1 MRSFTHRLVR
11 VLFRT
16 ISLCSLVTSYEV
28 RSINTAWGVVRG
40 ELVHPDGADLA
51 PVTQF
56 LGVPYGVAPSGQFR
70 FNMAISAA
78 KWTHLPKEARRLSPA
93 CIQTQLPELSETRAF
108 KQMSAQRFDYV
119 HRLLPKLKLQSEDC
133 LYMNL
138 FVPERLES
146 SHRDSPLP
154 VLVVVHGDEYGWNA
168 GSPYNGSI
176 LASHGQIV
184 VVTLNYRLG
193 VFGFLGRCESSSCSG
208 NSGISDLVS
217 ALTMLNV
224 VLPPFGGD
232 PKAVTLLG
240 WGSGASLVS
249 LLMASPL
256 TQPGRRLFR
265 RAILLDGTALAP
277 WAMAHNP
284 QQYFAQ
290 VAENLGCLSKNR
302 SSIYNDQVDT
312 TLRCMQDHSA
322 DNVTKAVHA
331 ITIPT
336 FLSGF
341 APIVD
346 GQLIPNSPRIS
357 FSSQYGSLFREIDL
371 LVGFSSNP
379 AHYLLSNE
387 DLKSGLSKERRQKIF
402 RTLVRNLYD
411 YHRTEL
417 LAAIIN
423 EYTDWENPR
432 DHPKSIR
439 NGVLAVLN
447 DVLFTAPLI
456 ETLRMHSADEVRKEA
471 STFMFVFGHET
482 RSWMNEQP
490 NSGLRGSLTGDH
502 IPYIF
507 GYPLAGGDSE
517 EKLYAGFSAED
528 RGISQVMMHYVANF
542 VKSGDPSKPAMMRK
556 SFPMGDAFHST
567 AWPQFDQPN
576 REAYLEITD
585 RPRVK
590 NYYRNAR
597 VGFWTS
603 LVPAIHSAGR
613 DGGDVPV
620 EHHLLPDHFRKDTFF
635 GRVRSFAPFAN
646 HPFPAPPMP
655 PSPPPENLKKTTT
668 MKPPTVTPSPPIDN
682 SAVATSQYSTMLSVT
697 VAVGCGLL
705 FLNICVFFGLY
716 RQCDKNKRSK
726 KKLQL
731 QYQTYASNQASV
743 PEQYNTLNSPLS
755 LMPPPP
761 PPITLSSS
769 AMHSVPVNDEMFER
783 PMFAPTPLSSGGAA
797 DSVSSNVIPRHSFQE
812 QEPLLSASH
821 KAVRA
826 GVSPSCP
833 RHGRAVL
840 SLHPSR
846 GSLTSSGNAPTLE
859 EIQV

>member
-1 MRSFTHRLVR
+1 MVNWDFLREDVIMQDGHSRSPLPVR
-11 VLFRT
+11 IRT
-16 ISLCSLVTSYEV
+16 ARFVASAIARAEKTLASWSDAAIMLTDHSMSSPRPSTFPLCSTHKTSTEQAHFGYEV
-28 RSINTAWGVVRG
+28 RSVNTAWGVVKG
-40 ELVHPDGADLA
+40 ELVNPDGGDLA

-78 KWTHLPKEARRLSPA
+78 KWTHLPKEARKLAPA

-119 HRLLPKLKLQSEDC
+119 HRLLPKLKHQSEDC

-146 SHRDSPLP
+146 SQRDSQLP

-193 VFGFLGRCESSSCSG
+193 VFGFLGRCEFSSCSG

-290 VAENLGCLSKNR
+290 VAENLGCLSRNR
-302 SSIYNDQVDT
+302 SSTFNDNIDT
-312 TLRCMQDHSA
+312 TLRCMQDHPA
-322 DNVTKAVHA
+322 DNVTKAVQA
-331 ITIPT
+331 IEIPT

-357 FSSQYGSLFREIDL
+357 FSPQYGSLFREIDL
-371 LVGFSSNP
+371 LVGFSSHP

-402 RTLVRNLYD
+402 RTLVRNLYE
-411 YHRTEL
+411 YHRSEL

-432 DHPKSIR
+432 
-439 NGVLAVLN
+439 
-447 DVLFTAPLI
+447 
-456 ETLRMHSADEVRKEA
+456 
-471 STFMFVFGHET
+471 MFYT
-482 RSWMNEQP
+482 KM
-490 NSGLRGSLTGDH
+490 
-502 IPYIF
+502 
-507 GYPLAGGDSE
+507 
-517 EKLYAGFSAED
+517 
-528 RGISQVMMHYVANF
+528 
-542 VKSGDPSKPAMMRK
+542 
-556 SFPMGDAFHST
+556 
-567 AWPQFDQPN
+567 
-576 REAYLEITD
+576 
-585 RPRVK
+585 
-590 NYYRNAR
+590 
-597 VGFWTS
+597 
-603 LVPAIHSAGR
+603 
-613 DGGDVPV
+613 
-620 EHHLLPDHFRKDTFF
+620 
-635 GRVRSFAPFAN
+635 
-646 HPFPAPPMP
+646 
-655 PSPPPENLKKTTT
+655 
-668 MKPPTVTPSPPIDN
+668 
-682 SAVATSQYSTMLSVT
+682 
-697 VAVGCGLL
+697 
-705 FLNICVFFGLY
+705 
-716 RQCDKNKRSK
+716 
-726 KKLQL
+726 
-731 QYQTYASNQASV
+731 
-743 PEQYNTLNSPLS
+743 
-755 LMPPPP
+755 
-761 PPITLSSS
+761 
-769 AMHSVPVNDEMFER
+769 
-783 PMFAPTPLSSGGAA
+783 
-797 DSVSSNVIPRHSFQE
+797 
-812 QEPLLSASH
+812 
-821 KAVRA
+821 
-826 GVSPSCP
+826 
-833 RHGRAVL
+833 
-840 SLHPSR
+840 
-846 GSLTSSGNAPTLE
+846 
-859 EIQV
+859 

>member
-1 MRSFTHRLVR
+1 MISVELHIF
-11 VLFRT
+11 FE
-16 ISLCSLVTSYEV
+16 SLCYEL
-28 RSINTAWGVVRG
+28 RSVNTAWGVVKG
-40 ELVHPDGADLA
+40 ELVIPDGNDLA
-51 PVTQF
+51 PVAQF

-70 FNMAISAA
+70 FNMAISSA
-78 KWTHLPKEARRLSPA
+78 KWTHLPKEARKLAPA

-133 LYMNL
+133 LYMNI
-138 FVPERLES
+138 FVPERLEN
-146 SHRDSPLP
+146 SHRQSPLP

-224 VLPPFGGD
+224 ILPSFGGD
-232 PKAVTLLG
+232 SKAVTLLG

-277 WAMAHNP
+277 WAMAQNP

-290 VAENLGCLSKNR
+290 VAENLGCLSRNR
-302 SSIYNDQVDT
+302 SSIFNDNVDAAI
-312 TLRCMQDHSA
+312 RCMQDHSA
-322 DNVTKAVHA
+322 GNVTKAVQT
-331 ITIPT
+331 IEIPT
-336 FLSGF
+336 FLSIF

-379 AHYLLSNE
+379 AHYLLSND
-387 DLKSGLSKERRQKIF
+387 DLKYGLSKERRQKIF
-402 RTLVRNLYD
+402 RTLVRNLYE
-411 YHRTEL
+411 YHRSEL

-432 DHPKSIR
+432 DHPKSMR

-456 ETLRMHSADEVRKEA
+456 ETLRMHSADEVRREA
-471 STFMFVFGHET
+471 NTFMFVFGHET

-507 GYPLAGGDSE
+507 GYPLISRDKE
-517 EKLYAGFSAED
+517 EKVWQELFKTEISYHFVTLFYQSFITILVILPPYFSFNSLLSFKLYFGFNAED
-528 RGISQVMMHYVANF
+528 RGISEVLMHYVANF
-542 VKSGDPSKPAMMRK
+542 VKSGDPTKPVLMSK
-556 SFPMGDAFHST
+556 SVPMGDAFHST

-585 RPRVK
+585 RPRIK

-603 LVPAIHSAGR
+603 LVPELHSSGKE
-613 DGGDVPV
+613 GGKVPE
-620 EHHLLPDHFRKDTFF
+620 EHHLLPDHFKKDSFF
-635 GRVRSFAPFAN
+635 GRVRAFVPYVN
-646 HPFPAPPMP
+646 HPFPAPPLP
-655 PSPPPENLKKTTT
+655 PSPPPENIGKITS
-668 MKPPTVTPSPPIDN
+668 MKPPVATPSPPSDTVT
-682 SAVATSQYSTMLSVT
+682 VANGQYSTMLSVT

-716 RQCDKNKRSK
+716 RQVNCDKNKRSK

-731 QYQTYASNQASV
+731 QYQTYASNQAAV
-743 PEQYNTLNSPLS
+743 PDQYNNLNSP
-755 LMPPPP
+755 
-761 PPITLSSS
+761 
-769 AMHSVPVNDEMFER
+769 
-783 PMFAPTPLSSGGAA
+783 
-797 DSVSSNVIPRHSFQE
+797 
-812 QEPLLSASH
+812 EPLLSASH
-821 KAVRA
+821 KTSRS

-833 RHGRAVL
+833 RHGRSVL
-840 SLHPSR
+840 PLHSGR
-846 GSLTSSGNAPTLE
+846 GSLASSGNAPTLE

>member
-1 MRSFTHRLVR
+1 MPLSHSLYREVFRGSGGYGQWLGPLFVERSESPW
-11 VLFRT
+11 
-16 ISLCSLVTSYEV
+16 ISS
-28 RSINTAWGVVRG
+28 
-40 ELVHPDGADLA
+40 
-51 PVTQF
+51 
-56 LGVPYGVAPSGQFR
+56 
-70 FNMAISAA
+70 SAA
-78 KWTHLPKEARRLSPA
+78 AVRK
-93 CIQTQLPELSETRAF
+93 AF

-119 HRLLPKLKLQSEDC
+119 HRLLPKLKHQSEDC

-138 FVPERLES
+138 FVPERLDNDSGTEDQKFITYKIISTSMICLRGYYNHMSSLIAES
-146 SHRDSPLP
+146 SQRDSQLP

-193 VFGFLGRCESSSCSG
+193 VFGQSSHKYSAFDQRCKFLKLGFLGRCEFSSCSG

-290 VAENLGCLSKNR
+290 VAENLGCLSRNR
-302 SSIYNDQVDT
+302 SSTFNDNIDT
-312 TLRCMQDHSA
+312 TVRCMQDHPA
-322 DNVTKAVHA
+322 DNVTKAVQA
-331 ITIPT
+331 IEIPT

-357 FSSQYGSLFREIDL
+357 FSPQYGSLFREIDL
-371 LVGFSSNP
+371 LVGFSSHP

-402 RTLVRNLYD
+402 RTLVRNLYE
-411 YHRTEL
+411 YHRSEL

-432 DHPKSIR
+432 DHPKSVR

-471 STFMFVFGHET
+471 NTFMFVFGHET

-490 NSGLRGSLTGDH
+490 NSGLRGSLSGDH

-507 GYPLAGGDSE
+507 GYPLANSDKE
-517 EKLYAGFSAED
+517 EKLFSGFGAED
-528 RGISQVMMHYVANF
+528 RGVSQVLMHYVANF
-542 VKSGDPSKPAMMRK
+542 VKSGDPSKPSMMPK
-556 SFPMGDAFHST
+556 SFPIGEAFAST

-576 REAYLEITD
+576 REAYLEI
-585 RPRVK
+585 
-590 NYYRNAR
+590 N
-597 VGFWTS
+597 
-603 LVPAIHSAGR
+603 LI
-613 DGGDVPV
+613 
-620 EHHLLPDHFRKDTFF
+620 
-635 GRVRSFAPFAN
+635 
-646 HPFPAPPMP
+646 
-655 PSPPPENLKKTTT
+655 PSIET
-668 MKPPTVTPSPPIDN
+668 
-682 SAVATSQYSTMLSVT
+682 
-697 VAVGCGLL
+697 
-705 FLNICVFFGLY
+705 
-716 RQCDKNKRSK
+716 
-726 KKLQL
+726 
-731 QYQTYASNQASV
+731 
-743 PEQYNTLNSPLS
+743 
-755 LMPPPP
+755 
-761 PPITLSSS
+761 
-769 AMHSVPVNDEMFER
+769 
-783 PMFAPTPLSSGGAA
+783 
-797 DSVSSNVIPRHSFQE
+797 
-812 QEPLLSASH
+812 
-821 KAVRA
+821 
-826 GVSPSCP
+826 
-833 RHGRAVL
+833 
-840 SLHPSR
+840 
-846 GSLTSSGNAPTLE
+846 
-859 EIQV
+859 